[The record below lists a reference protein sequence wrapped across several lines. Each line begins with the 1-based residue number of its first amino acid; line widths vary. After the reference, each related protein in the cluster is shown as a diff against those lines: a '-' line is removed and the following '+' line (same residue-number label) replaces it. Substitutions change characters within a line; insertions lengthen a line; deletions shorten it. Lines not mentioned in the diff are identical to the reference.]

1 LIKHIVRQMDTIN
14 GCLLQMLWLS
24 KHRESK
30 NQGGNSTQES
40 RNNQGWVGGCMGGDW
55 EIRENLFSYL
65 KSCLENLM
73 RRTSAE

>member
-1 LIKHIVRQMDTIN
+1 MHISKLLIKHIVRETT
-14 GCLLQMLWLS
+14 
-24 KHRESK
+24 